1 MATSPIETLISAVPP
16 GRSRL
21 LRWAVVWA
29 TLLGVAGCAT
39 SPFSK
44 SIRLST
50 ERQPSF
56 SEISARPDA
65 YKGRMVMLGGVIVR
79 TNNLPNFTEV
89 EVLQKSLDSSDRP
102 EDVDISDGRF
112 LIRCQGFLDS
122 AVYAKGRE
130 VTVAGK
136 VEGKESK
143 PLDQINY
150 TYPVIGCNEIHLWA
164 NRPAYT
170 YYPYPAP
177 YWYDPWWR
185 GWPGY
190 YPYWYPYW

>member
-1 MATSPIETLISAVPP
+1 MATTSIETLISAVLS
-16 GRSRL
+16 GRSNL
-21 LRWAVVWA
+21 LRLTLLWA
-29 TLLGVAGCAT
+29 TILSIAGCAT

-44 SIRLST
+44 SIRATT
-50 ERQPSF
+50 EKQPSF

-65 YKGRMVMLGGVIVR
+65 YKGRTVMLGGVIVQ
-79 TNNLPNFTEV
+79 TSNLPNVTEI

-102 EDVDISDGRF
+102 EDVDVSAGRF

-130 VTVAGK
+130 VTVAGEVK
-136 VEGKESK
+136 GKETK

-150 TYPVIGCNEIHLWA
+150 AYPVIGCNEIHLWA
-164 NRPAYT
+164 TRPTYT
-170 YYPYPAP
+170 YYPSP
-177 YWYDPWWR
+177 YYYDPWWR